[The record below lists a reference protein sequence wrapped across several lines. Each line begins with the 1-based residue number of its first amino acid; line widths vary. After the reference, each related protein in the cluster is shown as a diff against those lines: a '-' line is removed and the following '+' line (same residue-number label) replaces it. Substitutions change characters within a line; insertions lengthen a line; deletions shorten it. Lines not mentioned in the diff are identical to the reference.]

1 MPEPVELASRLE
13 EARTSATLLHQV
25 VSSTAPG
32 EVLQNDL
39 IKEFADRCT
48 SATRSIQN
56 YMSANDPAPDH
67 DTMESLIDVNEQLQ
81 ASLSLHQRAMLNARK
96 QADIGAW
103 SADVSDA
110 APPEGPPPN
119 HPDASRPSAADSDG
133 PYRHDTP
140 PALPSR
146 TAKPNGKG
154 KEREYEPP
162 AAAGPSGSGSR
173 SHTPPA
179 GAGGDDNPFR
189 DPEPDAAGR
198 PSGSGS
204 RPAAA
209 ASAAAEPRLAYEPFH
224 PGFGPTASY
233 VGRQESA
240 VGKEAMHGAAATTTA
255 GGSGA
260 AGNSGSSNPNPN
272 PNNGG
277 GQRGR
282 DADSDSDIYELE
294 DSRQKEPMY
303 RY

>member
-1 MPEPVELASRLE
+1 MELASRLE

-48 SATRSIQN
+48 SATRSIQG
-56 YMSANDPAPDH
+56 YMNANDPAPDH

-103 SADVSDA
+103 SSDVADA
-110 APPEGPPPN
+110 APPDGPPPN
-119 HPDASRPSAADSDG
+119 RADASRPPLG
-133 PYRHDTP
+133 PDDPYTHDTP

-146 TAKPNGKG
+146 PRANGKG

-162 AAAGPSGSGSR
+162 TAGPSGSGSR
-173 SHTPPA
+173 SQTPPT
-179 GAGGDDNPFR
+179 GAGEDDNPFR
-189 DPEPDAAGR
+189 DPETDAAGR

-204 RPAAA
+204 GAA
-209 ASAAAEPRLAYEPFH
+209 AAAEPRLAYEPFH
-224 PGFGPTASY
+224 PGFGATASY
-233 VGRQESA
+233 MGRQESA
-240 VGKEAMHGAAATTTA
+240 VGKEAMHGGAAGSSGAGNSDPNA
-255 GGSGA
+255 SANNGGSGS
-260 AGNSGSSNPNPN
+260 AGP
-272 PNNGG
+272 
-277 GQRGR
+277 RGR
-282 DADSDSDIYELE
+282 DTDNDSDIYDWEA
-294 DSRQKEPMY
+294 SRAKEPMY